1 MALPL
6 IFTTAYD
13 TTLLEAVNCLDVSA
27 VHLYEDLSKSADWSN
42 KWIVQMNSSKTKSLG
57 F

>member
-42 KWIVQMNSSKTKSLG
+42 KWIVEMNSSKTKSLG